1 MQRRPK
7 DCLAKEI
14 VMQKIGIFGGTFD
27 PIHKLHVKIAKAAK
41 DSLKLDKVIMVPTG
55 NPPHKDKTKVSS
67 FTDRFNMVRLAIE
80 DLDGF
85 CVSDIENKSKLKK
98 SYTSDTLDAF
108 AMHYQGD
115 QLYFI
120 VGSDSLFSMESWK
133 NPDNIF
139 SKATIVVFFRP
150 SVSTMREFLSQK
162 EYLEKKYRTKIEFIL
177 NLAEDLSSTEIR
189 DDFKKG
195 ILSLEHV
202 DPKVRKYLEDHKLYE
217 K

>member
-1 MQRRPK
+1 
-7 DCLAKEI
+7 
-14 VMQKIGIFGGTFD
+14 MQKIGIFGGTFD
-27 PIHKLHVKIAKAAK
+27 PIHNLHVKIAKAAK
-41 DSLKLDKVIMVPTG
+41 DSLELDRVIIVPTG

-67 FTDRFNMVRLAIE
+67 FMDRFNMVRLAIE

-108 AMHYQGD
+108 AMYYQGD
-115 QLYFI
+115 RLYFI
-120 VGSDSLFSMESWK
+120 VGSDSLFDIENWK
-133 NPDNIF
+133 NPTNIF

-150 SVSTMREFLSQK
+150 GVSTMKEFLGQK
-162 EYLEKKYRTKIEFIL
+162 TYLEKKYKTKIEFIL

-195 ILSLEHV
+195 VLSLEQV
-202 DPKVRKYLEDHKLYE
+202 DSKVKKYVEDHKLYG